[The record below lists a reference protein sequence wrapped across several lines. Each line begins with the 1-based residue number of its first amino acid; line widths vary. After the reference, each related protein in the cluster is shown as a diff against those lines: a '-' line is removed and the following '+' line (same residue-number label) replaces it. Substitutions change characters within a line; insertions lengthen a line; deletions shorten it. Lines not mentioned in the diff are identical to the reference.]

1 MTNCQLMETQNFV
14 ILFDYSWFLAKN
26 LAYAKCPIMK
36 FHYRNSSSNQWPF
49 LGRWKIFYFSR
60 FFFNSSIFQFRNIT
74 DLQVRR
80 SGTMI
85 TLNARSN
92 EKKLTIMA
100 MVLILVF
107 VICNSFYTIYFP
119 LKYGKVILYKSRKEL
134 SLLVQYTN
142 EWAYS

>member
-1 MTNCQLMETQNFV
+1 M
-14 ILFDYSWFLAKN
+14 
-26 LAYAKCPIMK
+26 
-36 FHYRNSSSNQWPF
+36 
-49 LGRWKIFYFSR
+49 YFGSHC
-60 FFFNSSIFQFRNIT
+60 SHSIISIFQFRNIT

-119 LKYGKVILYKSRKEL
+119 LKYGKVILYKSRGEL
-134 SLLVQYTN
+134 PQYTN
-142 EWAYS
+142 DTFGQQYQDVRGSSLIWTCWILNFEYLFWFFQLRLSVENDHKYSKFKIWHVQINELPRT

>member
-1 MTNCQLMETQNFV
+1 MWLKFLMSFGSHCSHS
-14 ILFDYSWFLAKN
+14 I
-26 LAYAKCPIMK
+26 I
-36 FHYRNSSSNQWPF
+36 
-49 LGRWKIFYFSR
+49 
-60 FFFNSSIFQFRNIT
+60 SIFQFRNIT

-119 LKYGKVILYKSRKEL
+119 LKYGKVILYKSQKEL
-134 SLLVQYTN
+134 NISISSRYKWVGILITHRVVTLKKKSFHKTISLSIHFWLFC
-142 EWAYS
+142 